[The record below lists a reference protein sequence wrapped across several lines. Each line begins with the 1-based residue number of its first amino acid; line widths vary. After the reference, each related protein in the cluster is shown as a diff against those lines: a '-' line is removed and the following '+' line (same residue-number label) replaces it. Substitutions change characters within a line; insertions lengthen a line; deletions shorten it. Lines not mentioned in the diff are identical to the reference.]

1 MFCPNCS
8 AEYSQKINYCKRC
21 GANMVSPSNTV
32 EVHLPRIRFAGMFWA
47 IAMMSIVGLIA
58 CFTAFSEFASD
69 GLRGDHLIVPFV
81 MGLLF
86 IGGIAGGLIWQL
98 SRLVSTL
105 QQHVRQPK
113 IEKAL
118 LPPYQPSVPPLSSS
132 RVSPSLEPQ
141 EPVSSVSEHTTR
153 SFDPVVYIEAEKRR
167 SRE

>member
-8 AEYSQKINYCKRC
+8 AEYAQKINYCKRC
-21 GANMVSPSNTV
+21 GANMVAPSNTV

-69 GLRGDHLIVPFV
+69 GLRGDHLLVPFV

-105 QQHVRQPK
+105 QQNIQQSKVAPPALSQYPATAPPLASSLLRQP
-113 IEKAL
+113 A
-118 LPPYQPSVPPLSSS
+118 
-132 RVSPSLEPQ
+132 
-141 EPVSSVSEHTTR
+141 EPVASISEHTTR
-153 SFDPVVYIEAEKRR
+153 SFDAPIYIEAEKRR
-167 SRE
+167 KRE